1 MLYVRLALK
10 MPEVAFHIV
19 GGKPEIVSYWESYA
33 KDYNQNKNIFF
44 YGFKNP
50 SQIPYYLNCFDVVL
64 APLQYRPEARAP
76 MGANMSPLKLA
87 QYMAYKKTMVVSDL
101 IAHREILKDE
111 KKAIFVKFDNV
122 DQWKNAI
129 DEALNFPDKSKRLG
143 SNAYNEYLNN
153 YTPKA
158 RIKKILEKLDE

>member
-1 MLYVRLALK
+1 
-10 MPEVAFHIV
+10 
-19 GGKPEIVSYWESYA
+19 
-33 KDYNQNKNIFF
+33 
-44 YGFKNP
+44 
-50 SQIPYYLNCFDVVL
+50 
-64 APLQYRPEARAP
+64 

-129 DEALNFPDKSKRLG
+129 DEAFNFPDKSKSLG
-143 SNAYNEYLNN
+143 NNAYNEYLNN